1 MKRWIAAALIAVM
14 PAVQAG
20 KAQNVTLVV
29 DDVPVVQ
36 VLQALAAQ
44 EKKNLVVS
52 PDVSGSL
59 SLSLTNVSWKQAVQ
73 TVIKAP
79 GWCCAE
85 GNILHVHSVH
95 WQNENAARQEAEQA
109 RLRANLPLEDRSIS
123 LQYAD
128 ASELAKA
135 GEKLLS
141 AKGSMTVDKRTNRL
155 LLRDNNAAL
164 AALES
169 GRRKW
174 ISPLSRLNWRRI
186 SSP

>member
-1 MKRWIAAALIAVM
+1 M

-59 SLSLTNVSWKQAVQ
+59 SLSLTNVPWKQAVQ
-73 TVIKAP
+73 TVIKSA
-79 GWCCAE
+79 GLVLRQE

-164 AALES
+164 AALETWAAQMDLPVEQVELAAHIVTINEKACVS
-169 GRRKW
+169 WG
-174 ISPLSRLNWRRI
+174 
-186 SSP
+186 